1 MLTQAPDLCVTTTKK
16 LLASFYLILLPQTKP
31 KKDGSFLL
39 VDKISLSF
47 VLVAEN
53 EAWGVRVGLYM
64 FFFYLGKTFFPN
76 LP

>member
-53 EAWGVRVGLYM
+53 EA
-64 FFFYLGKTFFPN
+64 
-76 LP
+76 